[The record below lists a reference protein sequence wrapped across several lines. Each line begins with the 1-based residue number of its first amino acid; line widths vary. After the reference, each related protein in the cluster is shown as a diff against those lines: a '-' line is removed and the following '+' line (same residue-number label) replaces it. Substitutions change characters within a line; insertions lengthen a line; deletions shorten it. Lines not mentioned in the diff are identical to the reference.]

1 MFNAFDKM
9 FDMLSQY
16 LEKFFKKQVLL
27 VGSGA
32 ATTHRPP
39 NIKFSLKYFNIS

>member
-16 LEKFFKKQVLL
+16 LEKFFKK
-27 VGSGA
+27 SGL
-32 ATTHRPP
+32 TRWFWSS
-39 NIKFSLKYFNIS
+39 NDS